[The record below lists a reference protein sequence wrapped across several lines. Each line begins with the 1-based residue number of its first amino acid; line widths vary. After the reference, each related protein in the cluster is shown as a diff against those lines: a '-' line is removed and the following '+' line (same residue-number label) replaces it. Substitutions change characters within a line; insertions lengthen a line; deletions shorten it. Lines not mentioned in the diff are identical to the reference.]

1 MNAQEKGNKNVKLEK
16 FSIIR
21 AKILPL
27 TIFELNSDR
36 KVIEDRNFYNYSYQ
50 ILTFYFVTMVLK
62 KQVQKN

>member
-16 FSIIR
+16 FSIIK